1 MFWHRAPS
9 RFSQRCSPCLWICGP
24 TGSAHFVGGVLTA
37 VAPRIAQHVIEMRSA
52 HRYFGARQVRSHFGR
67 NAPQLRIEPQAG
79 FPATQEPLSPEAP
92 LGTVARPLRT
102 FCGSRS
108 PDWRPPPHPAAGHR
122 SDFPRERTAWCG
134 GELHAL
140 RLDPSGE
147 VVHLFPR
154 FSREQRVL
162 DLPSL
167 SAAPRSA
174 AHRAIEAVQSGGRRH
189 LRTPA

>member
-1 MFWHRAPS
+1 
-9 RFSQRCSPCLWICGP
+9 
-24 TGSAHFVGGVLTA
+24 
-37 VAPRIAQHVIEMRSA
+37 VAPRIPQHVIEIRSA

-79 FPATQEPLSPEAP
+79 FPATQEPLLPEAP
-92 LGTVARPLRT
+92 LGTVARQLRT

-108 PDWRPPPHPAAGHR
+108 PDWRPPPHPAADHR

-147 VVHLFPR
+147 VIHLFPR

-174 AHRAIEAVQSGGRRH
+174 AHPQLRLSKAEADATCEHQRNRAGEAVLSGLH
-189 LRTPA
+189 LGAADSRLNFGYLMC